1 MVWLNKLKIS
11 NKLLLYTLFVLGF
24 LTVMGSVNYYFLSQI
39 NRNAQEMYRDRLL
52 PVEWMGEIRTLARD
66 SEAKM
71 WEIIITS
78 DGERKKALA
87 QAIDKNTS
95 VINDLQERYKQTK
108 LDDYER
114 QKMDELET
122 SLRYTRSVRNMV
134 IQLALEGRAEE
145 AAAVFRGN
153 QDEFTKV
160 ISLRQE
166 IAEYNQQ
173 VAKALYH
180 EIDTLA
186 LRTNIIVIITTV
198 LLMLVCYLI
207 GLLITRSLT
216 APISELQLCM
226 SRVGAGDLTAYGNV
240 RSTDEVGQMTATFN
254 QMVGNQ
260 ADTVGMIRDAAE
272 NLAASSQELAAS
284 SEEVSASIQE
294 IANNIQSVTNE
305 TEQGNQAIVDASSV
319 LLELSSLIQIARTQA
334 QKASENS
341 HFMIE
346 AADMG
351 KETVGETIGRMRRIK
366 EKTVETEAI
375 MSTLGEYSKQI
386 RMISDMITGIAEQ
399 TNLLAFNASI
409 EAARAGEA
417 GRGFAVVA
425 DEVRKLAE
433 QSNKGAWEVSQLIG
447 KITESTVAAV
457 AATVQSREEVDAG
470 VIVVQ
475 KAGKALENIIN
486 AVQHTEQAVQ
496 NIVSVTAENVASSDK
511 IVKLIDSVATAIENV
526 NIHIHEVSA
535 AVEET
540 TAAMETIAAGAEE
553 TSAVANELMN
563 NVQRFKIENDG
574 NLTPVQILTK
584 AKSDHLLW
592 KLRIENMLKG
602 VIEVRPEEVNSHRE
616 CRLGRWYFGDNV
628 LKGDPDFIA
637 IDGPHHKVHD
647 CAVKAVIAYH
657 AGNRAEAERQYKEL
671 EQNSEMVLRLLD
683 RLIEKVQRDSR

>member
-1 MVWLNKLKIS
+1 MSWLNKLKIS
-11 NKLLLYTLFVLGF
+11 NKLLVYTLFVLGF
-24 LTVMGSVNYYFLSQI
+24 LIVMGGVNYYFLSLI
-39 NRNAQEMYRDRLL
+39 TRDAQEMYRDRLL
-52 PVEWMGEIRTLARD
+52 PVEWMGEVRALARD
-66 SEAKM
+66 NEAKM
-71 WEIIITS
+71 WEIIITR
-78 DGERKKALA
+78 DGELKKTLV
-87 QAIDKNTS
+87 QGIDKNTA
-95 VINDLQERYKQTK
+95 VINDLQERYKQTR
-108 LDDYER
+108 LDDFEI
-114 QKMDELET
+114 QKMAELET
-122 SLRYTRSVRNMV
+122 SLGYTRSVRKMV
-134 IQLALEGRAEE
+134 IQLALEGRTEE
-145 AAAVFRGN
+145 ATAVFRGN
-153 QDEFTKV
+153 QFEFTKV
-160 ISLRQE
+160 ISMRQE
-166 IAEYNQQ
+166 IAEHNQQ
-173 VAKALYH
+173 VAEGLYH
-180 EIDTLA
+180 EIEKLTNQ
-186 LRTNIIVIITTV
+186 TNITVIITTA

-207 GLLITRSLT
+207 GSLITRSLT
-216 APISELQLCM
+216 APISELQMCM
-226 SRVGAGDLTAYGNV
+226 TRVGAGDLTAYGNV

-260 ADTVGMIRDAAE
+260 ADTVGMIREAAE

-294 IANNIQSVTNE
+294 IANNIHSVTDE

-341 HFMIE
+341 HVMIE
-346 AADMG
+346 AADTG
-351 KETVGETIGRMRRIK
+351 KETVAETIGRMRRIK
-366 EKTVETEAI
+366 EKTVETEEI

-386 RMISDMITGIAEQ
+386 RTISDMITGIAEQ

-447 KITESTVAAV
+447 KITESTTAAV
-457 AATVQSREEVDAG
+457 AATVQSREEADAG

-475 KAGKALENIIN
+475 KAGKALENILD
-486 AVQHTEQAVQ
+486 AVRHTEQAVQ

-540 TAAMETIAAGAEE
+540 TAAMETIAAGSEE

-563 NVQRFKIENDG
+563 SIHRFKIENDG
-574 NLTPVQILTK
+574 SLTSVQILTK

-602 VIEVRPEEVNSHRE
+602 VIEIQPDEVNSHQE
-616 CRLGRWYFGDNV
+616 CRLGRWYFGDNA

-637 IDGPHHKVHD
+637 MDGPHHKVHD
-647 CAVKAVIAYH
+647 CAVKAVIAFH

-671 EQNSEMVLRLLD
+671 EQNSEMVLGLLD
-683 RLIEKVQRDSR
+683 RLIEKVGR